1 MYAAY
6 FNLREPPFSIAPD
19 PSFLYLSA
27 GHQEA
32 LGHLLYGTGQYGGF
46 VQLTGEVGTGK
57 TTIVRSLLAQ
67 KLDDVDVA
75 MIHNPRQN
83 ELEFVASICDELGV
97 KYPQAA
103 TSIKTLVDA
112 LNEHLL
118 KVHAAGRRTVLII
131 DEAQNLAPGV
141 LEQVR
146 LLTNLET
153 DKEKLLRIMLVGQP
167 ELATLLER
175 ADLRQLAS
183 RITARARLSPLL
195 ASDTERYIV
204 HRLRVANGAAD
215 LFTHAAI
222 RRVHQYTQGIP
233 RLINIVCDRALLG
246 AYARGLRTVTPEV
259 VNQAAAE
266 ALGLEQR
273 KPSWQRKLL
282 QLLPRRLPLLYVEA
296 ALAIATLIVAG
307 VIALELL
314 GHKPKAAPAA
324 APNAASPESAESVSP
339 AASAS
344 SAAAVSAGS
353 SSAIPTASTSST
365 PEPKAVATNA
375 AINAASALST
385 TPVDVDI
392 GALRATAQPLPVVMS
407 RLIGLWDDTLH
418 INRGDNV
425 CRALA
430 DSKLGCYRAEGDW
443 DTLAAINR
451 PAILTLQ
458 WPEGP
463 EQYVLLR
470 GLDDGHAV
478 LETANGPLR
487 LAIAEIGNLWTGEYL
502 LLWRKEIDD
511 LVIAPKSRNENVRWL
526 RMRLA
531 QVKGEKLTPP
541 VSDRFDRG
549 LVEAV
554 RQFQTAHGL
563 SGTGNVGVRTLM
575 VLADLDRAVGTP
587 TLNVSSAGAPP

>member
-1 MYAAY
+1 LYAAY

-324 APNAASPESAESVSP
+324 VPNAASPESAESVSP

-375 AINAASALST
+375 AINAASALSK

>member
-1 MYAAY
+1 LYAAY